1 MEVEGVKDSMVVDVF
16 YDPGLGDFQRDGAVV
31 QCRSIPS
38 GDATASGVDG
48 DQAPGDVR
56 LSFLISGGLP
66 LPSPVMACSFVASA
80 GGGFTWE
87 GEHWNIR
94 VPIYSRPDAVRTEI
108 PIWIAAVTRGVSAL
122 TM

>member
-1 MEVEGVKDSMVVDVF
+1 MFRAVGSDLVGFLVFDMF

-48 DQAPGDVR
+48 DQAPGNVR
-56 LSFLISGGLP
+56 LSFIISGGLP

-80 GGGFTWE
+80 GGVNTSIFSVAVKTAT
-87 GEHWNIR
+87 NPFFQ
-94 VPIYSRPDAVRTEI
+94 PIP
-108 PIWIAAVTRGVSAL
+108 VTLEVSGAECGSN
-122 TM
+122 